1 MFVLA
6 FSYAFQHHF
15 LLPNCCI
22 THIKS
27 RRTTSQDLVFKKK
40 NCLSS
45 QSQSRLMKTLTDLQ
59 DVACVLSS
67 IITMSY
73 LPLAPIIK
81 SSTYFI
87 QTKFL
92 KQLLNLIPVTIVSLM
107 VTDVLGAYTK
117 PLNRPTS
124 YSQFH

>member
-1 MFVLA
+1 MFVLV

-22 THIKS
+22 THIKQGGLPVN
-27 RRTTSQDLVFKKK
+27 TWFLKK

-59 DVACVLSS
+59 DVAYVLSS

-73 LPLAPIIK
+73 LPLAPVIK

-107 VTDVLGAYTK
+107 VTDFLGSYTK